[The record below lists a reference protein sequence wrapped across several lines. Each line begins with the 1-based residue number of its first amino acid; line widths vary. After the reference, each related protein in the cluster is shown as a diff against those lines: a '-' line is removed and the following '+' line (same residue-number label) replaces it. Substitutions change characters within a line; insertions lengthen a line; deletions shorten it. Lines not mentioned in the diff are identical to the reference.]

1 MLIIARIIAHEYIYW
16 VNENLW
22 GYPYLQWLCKIH
34 ADISFI
40 FWIKNIIKG
49 KVMMQKLNQ
58 YIKSSG
64 GVFNAF
70 CQADLLN
77 KNNWWGTRYEDRSGA
92 WVGNSGHKNAEGQ
105 VVYGLSGACY
115 GLSCAYLIKGAQW
128 SDFEPYINTRAGH
141 SVILGIMN
149 YQKQHTAILR
159 AVKRSTTLNER
170 YKKRMPTNKEAA
182 EIVMKTNADIVF
194 YNSQQIRS
202 IVSPEV
208 RAKILIDKLK
218 PGYCY
223 EISFFST
230 QARHSVAA
238 WVENNVIKYF
248 DSNYG
253 EITYPNNKAG
263 LNSLKAALGMMFA
276 DSYKNFNEVTI
287 RSYNWR
293 ATA

>member
-1 MLIIARIIAHEYIYW
+1 MF
-16 VNENLW
+16 VQDN
-22 GYPYLQWLCKIH
+22 
-34 ADISFI
+34 ADINFI
-40 FWIKNIIKG
+40 LWNKAIIKG
-49 KVMMQKLNQ
+49 QVMIPKLIE
-58 YIKSSG
+58 YIKSTG
-64 GVFNAF
+64 GVYNVFY
-70 CQADLLN
+70 QSDLLN
-77 KNNWWGTRYEDRSGA
+77 KNSWWGTRYEDRSGA

-128 SDFEPYINTRAGH
+128 SEFEPYINTRAGH

-149 YQKQHTAILR
+149 YQKQHTAITR
-159 AVKRSTTLNER
+159 AVKKSTTLNDR
-170 YKKRMPTNKEAA
+170 YKKSIPTNEEAA
-182 EIVMKTNADIVF
+182 ETVMKTNADIVF
-194 YNSQQIRS
+194 SSSQKLRI
-202 IVSPEV
+202 IFSPTV

-223 EISFFST
+223 EISIFSI

-253 EITYPNNKAG
+253 EITYPNTVAG
-263 LNSLKAALGMMFA
+263 LNSLKTALGMMFA

-287 RSYNWR
+287 RSYHWR
-293 ATA
+293 AMA